1 MFLHSAALYIKDER
15 SRTPCYSF
23 KDYLKALTKEGAQNR
38 IEQALLKRGQDPYQ
52 HTRKQAISMAAKQMV
67 SNNPN
72 LYKVSF
78 IFMPLHLLILF
89 VIYCLD
95 LQGSQWNKKN

>member
-1 MFLHSAALYIKDER
+1 MYILNTVFSAWLSFFKNYHSAAFYIKDER
-15 SRTPCYSF
+15 SRKPCYSF
-23 KDYLKALTKEGAQNR
+23 KDYLKALTEEGAQDR

-72 LYKVSF
+72 MYKVSF
-78 IFMPLHLLILF
+78 IRI
-89 VIYCLD
+89 
-95 LQGSQWNKKN
+95 